1 MKRALKI
8 ELYKAFHNPLF
19 FGALLVGT
27 LISVVNVIETIL
39 RVDRLGSLIIDTL
52 TLEIGLPIS
61 ASFEGIST
69 FVCWLPLHGAGLGNT
84 IFFTVMPIIATMPY
98 GWSYNRERL
107 SGYYYQSITR
117 MGTNNYYFSKYFSVF
132 MSGGTV
138 ILLPLL
144 FDLVLVSMIC
154 PDVALDVNDSL
165 LPILNYSF
173 CGQLFY
179 RNRWLYV
186 LELCLV
192 EFIWSGSIACLT
204 FLLGSTIH
212 LWIMIVIV
220 PFAMLLSVDFLTSVI
235 ASLFTTVTPVL
246 PTQLFQP
253 VSTYYNPG
261 WLVTAVPTILLLVTT
276 CVGYRYI
283 RKNDY
288 L

>member
-1 MKRALKI
+1 MKHALRT

-19 FGALLVGT
+19 IGALLIGT
-27 LISVVNVIETIL
+27 VISVVNVIETVL
-39 RVDRLGSLIIDTL
+39 RVDRLGSLIIETL
-52 TLEIGLPIS
+52 TLGIGSPIS

-69 FVCWLPLHGAGLGNT
+69 FICWLPLHGAGIGNT
-84 IFFTVMPIIATMPY
+84 MFFTAMPIIATMPY

-117 MGTNNYYFSKYFSVF
+117 MGTKGYYFSKYFSVF
-132 MSGGTV
+132 LSGGIV

-179 RNRWLYV
+179 KNRWLYAFA
-186 LELCLV
+186 LCLV
-192 EFIWSGSIACLT
+192 EFIWGGSIACLT
-204 FLLGSTIH
+204 FLLGSTIRI
-212 LWIMIVIV
+212 WTMTVIV
-220 PFAMLLSVDFLTSVI
+220 PFVMLLSVDFLTSVI
-235 ASLFTTVTPVL
+235 ASLFTTITPVL
-246 PTQLFQP
+246 LTQLFQP
-253 VSTYYNPG
+253 VSIYYSPG
-261 WLVTAVPTILLLVTT
+261 WLVILVPAILLSATM
-276 CVGYRYI
+276 CAGYIYI
-283 RKNDY
+283 RKDDY